1 MAGGERDLAQ
11 RLVALPR
18 KTMRIYAAMSET
30 LQIGELVFEVRRS
43 ERRTTLGADRGPC
56 RGVGG
61 ACPGW
66 RLADD
71 LDRWTRKKLLWVQR
85 KLALK
90 AAVAEKIRQ
99 PEFVSGESF
108 CYLGRRYRLRVT
120 AQQTEP
126 FCFDG
131 QGFSLRSDAR
141 AQADEHF
148 KRWYV
153 AVGTEWLEQRVK
165 LLARKT
171 GATPAGVEVRELG
184 FRWGSCGRRGVLF
197 FNWRL
202 LQLPVRLADYVI
214 VHELVHLQEPHHGP
228 SSGSRWGARCRTG
241 GKEGRTSEPGREF
254 LRFGLGTLA

>member
-1 MAGGERDLAQ
+1 
-11 RLVALPR
+11 
-18 KTMRIYAAMSET
+18 MSET

-43 ERRTTLGADRGPC
+43 ERRTTLGLTVDRAGELVVHAP
-56 RGVGG
+56 VG
-61 ACPGW
+61 AS
-66 RLADD
+66 RDD

-108 CYLGRRYRLRVT
+108 CYLGRQYRLRVT

-126 FCFDG
+126 FRFDG

-141 AQADEHF
+141 AQAAEHF

-228 SSGSRWGARCRTG
+228 EFWESLGRALPHWRQRKEELQSRA
-241 GKEGRTSEPGREF
+241 REF
-254 LRFGLGTLA
+254 LTFGLGTLA